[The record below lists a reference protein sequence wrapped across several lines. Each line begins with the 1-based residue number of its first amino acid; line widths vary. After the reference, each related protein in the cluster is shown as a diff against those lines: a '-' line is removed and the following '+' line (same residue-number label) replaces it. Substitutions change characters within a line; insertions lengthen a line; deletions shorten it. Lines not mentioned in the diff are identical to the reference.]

1 MIEALSFQEAI
12 SGNHCY
18 GCGPQNA
25 KGFRIQSFWEGEE
38 SVCTW
43 EPEPHHAAG
52 PKDVL
57 NGGVIA
63 TLIDCHCLCTVVA
76 AAYREEGRQIGSS
89 PIIWYVTGSL
99 QVSYLK
105 PTAINKPVTLRAKV
119 QKTKPKKTIIECSL
133 YSLSKETARA
143 EVIAVRVPT
152 GWLEGDAR

>member
-1 MIEALSFQEAI
+1 MMLILWENRRSYLLKATQTEFGGEIMIEALSFQEAI

-25 KGFRIQSFWEGEE
+25 KGFRIQSFWEGDE

-119 QKTKPKKTIIECSL
+119 QKTKNLPLTNSG
-133 YSLSKETARA
+133 S
-143 EVIAVRVPT
+143 
-152 GWLEGDAR
+152 